1 MNLKKTYN
9 DKSKK
14 KNYVEILKTII
25 VIKQSLK

>member
-1 MNLKKTYN
+1 MNLKKNYN